1 MKTRLALAAATLF
14 SLAASAQEPS
24 PSPAPGA
31 AGGGTV
37 QEHAAELRKKLTP
50 EQYSVTCE
58 ADTEPAFQN
67 AYWNNH
73 KPGIYVNVISGAPL
87 FSSLDKFDSGTGWPS
102 FTKPLVKDAVVAKTD
117 SSLGMDRTEVR
128 AKDNAAHLGHVFDD
142 GPADKGGMRFCINS
156 ASLKFIPVEK
166 LKEEGYGQYL
176 PMFEKAAK
184 VEKK

>member
-1 MKTRLALAAATLF
+1 MKTCLALIATA
-14 SLAASAQEPS
+14 SLTLAVCAQEPA
-24 PSPAPGA
+24 PSPAAVSSGN
-31 AGGGTV
+31 V

-58 ADTEPAFQN
+58 ADTEPAFKN

-73 KPGIYVNVISGAPL
+73 KPGLYVNVISGRPL

-102 FTKPLVKDAVVAKTD
+102 FTKPLAKEAVAVKTD

-128 AKDNAAHLGHVFDD
+128 AKDNEAHLGHVFED
-142 GPADKGGMRFCINS
+142 GPADKGGLRYCINS

-166 LKEEGYGQYL
+166 LKEEGYGEYL
-176 PMFEKAAK
+176 PMFEKAEKA
-184 VEKK
+184 EKK

>member
-1 MKTRLALAAATLF
+1 MKTSLLLTAAALF
-14 SLAASAQEPS
+14 SLAAYGQEPS
-24 PSPAPGA
+24 PTPAAVANGN
-31 AGGGTV
+31 V
-37 QEHAAELRKKLTP
+37 KEHADELRAKLTP

-73 KPGIYVNVISGAPL
+73 KPGIYVNVISGRPL

-102 FTKPLVKDAVVAKTD
+102 FTKPLGKDAVVAKTD

-128 AKDNAAHLGHVFDD
+128 AKDNEAHLGHVFDD
-142 GPADKGGMRFCINS
+142 GPADKGGMRYCINS

-166 LKEEGYGQYL
+166 LKEEGYGEFL
-176 PMFEKAAK
+176 PLFEKAAK
-184 VEKK
+184 EKSVK